1 MARRFAPLGSRPFVG
16 TLLGC
21 ALGGLGLATLGCGG
35 VSQPR
40 VAAKGAPAEAKPA
53 HVAAPSVDP
62 EPLGPAHAFPPTERG
77 DIGMEAWEPDGS
89 RRVIAQGVRLIE
101 HPGGAVDAADQLL
114 PTSRTLAPTRLPA
127 RLGGGWV
134 FGVNAGSEGLLWRA
148 VTWTSALT
156 PLARLDGE
164 IERLVPGFDRLYV
177 LRARGAPWIA
187 LDVDTGRAL
196 DLGTLPPSPSYGPML
211 FFDEWVGVVG
221 VPLRGM
227 LATFDAGGA
236 WHPLGLSTASLAS
249 DDAGVRLE
257 VEGRRYLLGTGGS
270 LAPLPDPASSTAA
283 DAARRGGPGGRRL
296 RAPEPLGP
304 RPLEAALL
312 HGFPASDGTALVAT
326 RGVLARVRLR
336 DGAVVEQRP
345 DAYGGRAPCDAVR
358 LGAGAGFV
366 CGEPHGATTIYALA
380 DGLSLL
386 PVWSFDEPRRVAEN
400 GRGALVVDGGCA
412 PHGAGRKVRCV
423 IPRSGAP
430 FEHPVHSQDERA
442 VALDDGGLA
451 LLEPV
456 TARAVAGERASK
468 RGAEP
473 PSSKKP
479 AEEPL
484 GSLTLVKPGASEQKL
499 VLRLS
504 EVDDDAARALVAS
517 GLWLDS
523 FEQAP
528 GGELR
533 GWVAGASSFAGVRVK
548 LDGRVSVGPPEPH
561 LERALLSGRFAL
573 VIGRARG
580 LRETVDGG
588 FEWTDGELPAEP
600 DLRLERTYGDE
611 HGCSALG
618 CAVGGWLRVGWSMGE
633 RSRLALAEP
642 PEPTRLLASGSNR
655 WSLECQP
662 TGEQSRPVLRQS
674 PQPEDRSVSPW
685 NPLAEVAPP
694 ARSRSDTGYEVL
706 NEAELELFHAYVWGP
721 PGDGWA
727 RDARFLLRARDPFRV
742 ADSIWSTA
750 PSPSPWSSAVIAAD
764 AFGRSANGPPATWRL
779 VTDPIKHAGV
789 LLTSTKGVLELYAV
803 QEGRPI
809 TRLRTTGPIG
819 VVTSVALAGGRL
831 FVSALG
837 ESRSFR
843 LFRVEAGVLELVG
856 DFPDIGSH
864 AEAPTLAPAT
874 RGEGVG
880 VWLHEADYFLY
891 PFDPATRRFD
901 PPFVTRARELA
912 QMPRSCTTG
921 EDGYAVGDALSLE
934 PNVDLQGK
942 SDGATTGNGI
952 EVRLIVGPSQV
963 CVEGLAA
970 PLGSS
975 PGERENPRGGAGLRP
990 PGPRAPGVGARL
1002 PSRVPTGEPPP
1013 HGVSERD
1020 SDPGVELAVDAP
1032 DGSRRGFR
1040 CRD

>member
-1 MARRFAPLGSRPFVG
+1 MPARRFAPHGSLPLPAA
-16 TLLGC
+16 LLGC
-21 ALGGLGLATLGCGG
+21 ALSGPFAATLGCGT
-35 VSQPR
+35 VSPPP
-40 VAAKGAPAEAKPA
+40 VAATNGAALAAPAHAEPA
-53 HVAAPSVDP
+53 VDP
-62 EPLGPAHAFPPTERG
+62 QPLGPAHAFPPTERG

-89 RRVIAQGVRLIE
+89 RRVIAQGVRLVE

-114 PTSRTLAPTRLPA
+114 PASRTITPTRLPA
-127 RLGGGWV
+127 RLGGGWI
-134 FGVNAGSEGLLWRA
+134 FGVNAGSDGLLWRA
-148 VTWTSALT
+148 ATWTSNLT

-164 IERLVPGFDRLYV
+164 IERVVPGFDRLYV

-187 LDVDTGRAL
+187 LDVDTGQAL

-236 WHPLGLSTASLAS
+236 WHPLGLATANLAS

-257 VEGRRYLLGTGGS
+257 AEGRRYLLGAGGI
-270 LAPLPDPASSTAA
+270 LAPVTEPAPNAA
-283 DAARRGGPGGRRL
+283 GDAAPRVGVRRL

-312 HGFPASDGTALVAT
+312 HGFPAGDGTALVAT

-336 DGAVVEQRP
+336 DGALLEQRP
-345 DAYGGRAPCDAVR
+345 DAYGGRAPCNAVR

-366 CGEPHGATTIYALA
+366 CGEPHGATTIYALK
-380 DGLSLL
+380 DGLSLA
-386 PVWSFDEPRRVAEN
+386 PAWSFDEPRRVAQN
-400 GRGALVVDGGCA
+400 GRGALIVDGGCS
-412 PHGAGRKVRCV
+412 PHGKGQKARCV

-430 FEHPVHSQDERA
+430 FESPVRSPDERA

-451 LLEPV
+451 LIEPLA
-456 TARAVAGERASK
+456 ARPDAAERASK
-468 RGAEP
+468 RRAEAP
-473 PSSKKP
+473 RGKKP
-479 AEEPL
+479 PEEPL
-484 GSLTLVKPGASEQKL
+484 GSLTLVAPGAPDRKL
-499 VLRLS
+499 VLRLA
-504 EVDDDAARALVAS
+504 EVDDESARLLVDGA
-517 GLWLDS
+517 LWLDS

-528 GGELR
+528 SGELR
-533 GWVAGASSFAGVRVK
+533 GWIAGASSFAGVRVK
-548 LDGRVSVGPPEPH
+548 LDGSVLVGTPEPH
-561 LERALLSGRFAL
+561 LDRALLSGRFGL

-633 RSRLALAEP
+633 RSRLALAEA

-655 WSLECQP
+655 WSLECRP
-662 TGEQSRPVLRQS
+662 TGEQSRPALRQS

-685 NPLAEVAPP
+685 NPHAEVVAP
-694 ARSRSDTGYEVL
+694 ARGRGDTGFEVL

-721 PGDGWA
+721 AGDGWA
-727 RDARFLLRARDPFRV
+727 RDARLLLRVRDPFRV
-742 ADSIWSTA
+742 ADAIWSTA
-750 PSPSPWSSAVIAAD
+750 PSPSPWSSAVLAAD
-764 AFGRSANGPPATWRL
+764 AFGRSTNGPPATWRL
-779 VTDPIKHAGV
+779 ITDPFKHAGV

-809 TRLRTTGPIG
+809 TRLRTSGAVG
-819 VVTSVALAGGRL
+819 VVTSVALSGGRL
-831 FVSALG
+831 YVSALG
-837 ESRSFR
+837 EGRAFR
-843 LFRVEAGVLELVG
+843 LFRVEAGLLELVG
-856 DFPDIGSH
+856 EFPDLGSR

-874 RGEGVG
+874 QGEGLG
-880 VWLHEADYFLY
+880 VWLHETDYFLY
-891 PFDPATRRFD
+891 PFDPRARRFD

-912 QMPRSCTTG
+912 QMPHSCTTG
-921 EDGYAVGDALSLE
+921 EDGYVVGDALSLE
-934 PNVDLQGK
+934 PNVDLQGP
-942 SDGATTGNGI
+942 SEGISTGNGI
-952 EVRLIVGPSQV
+952 EVRLIVGPSRV

-970 PLGSS
+970 PLGSAA
-975 PGERENPRGGAGLRP
+975 ERASARGGAGLRSA
-990 PGPRAPGVGARL
+990 PRAVPGWGARL
-1002 PSRVPTGEPPP
+1002 PSRVESGESSP

-1020 SDPGVELAVDAP
+1020 SDPGVELVLDAP